1 MAPGFGKDGVETMET
16 RANHVWVGAV
26 TLALMAGVV
35 MLVVWIARINHPE
48 QNFYDIFFKQSVD
61 GVARGS
67 QVSFSGVPIG
77 QVSEIALWEKDP
89 QFVRV
94 RIRVNKSV
102 PILVGTTAS
111 LQGSFTGVTT
121 IQLAGAIKGAPPI
134 TMPGPLG
141 VPQIPTKASGLGELL
156 SSAPVLLD
164 HLTELTNRLG
174 DVLSDKNQKALS
186 NILANTDRLTGSL
199 ASSAPAVKAT
209 LAELQG
215 TIRQA
220 NYTLASFEKLSDSAN
235 SALNDNHQGLI
246 VQLHDT
252 LKSAKAAA
260 DALKT
265 LADDTRPGMRQISE
279 RTLPAAENALR
290 DLAQTTKSLR
300 ELTDQMKDRGIG
312 TLVGGPQLPDY
323 KP

>member
-1 MAPGFGKDGVETMET
+1 MET

-26 TLALMAGVV
+26 TLALLVGVV
-35 MLVVWIARINHPE
+35 LLVLWIARINHPD
-48 QNFYDIFFKQSVD
+48 QNRYDIFFKQSVD

-67 QVSFSGVPIG
+67 SVSFSGVPVG
-77 QVSEIALWEKDP
+77 QVAEIALWEKDP
-89 QFVRV
+89 QYVRV

-121 IQLAGAIKGAPPI
+121 IQLAGAVKDAPPI
-134 TMPGPLG
+134 TAPGPLG

-174 DVLSDKNQKALS
+174 EVLSDKNQKALS
-186 NILANTDRLTGSL
+186 NILANTDRLTGGL
-199 ASSAPAVKAT
+199 AAAVPDVKAT
-209 LAELQG
+209 LTELQG

-235 SALNDNHQGLI
+235 SALNDDHKGLI
-246 VQLHDT
+246 RQLHDT
-252 LKSAKAAA
+252 LKSANAAA
-260 DALKT
+260 DSLKALSDE
-265 LADDTRPGMRQISE
+265 ARPGMRQIND
-279 RTLPAAENALR
+279 RTLPAAENAIR
-290 DLAQTTKSLR
+290 DLAATTKSLR

-323 KP
+323 KH